1 MEALWEGMKGY
12 KEEQESGG
20 DMKRKKA
27 AGSRDRAFGRAAKIT
42 AAGLLAVFLFTGCG
56 GERMET
62 RREIDRIYKAAE
74 KKAEDRA
81 EAYIAEKYGID
92 ASAEGYW
99 VQGHHDFFAPYVNS
113 NVVVFLEYEGRKF
126 CAGIDVDDETV
137 LWDNY
142 QREEIGAV
150 LQAYFTEL
158 YHLPRPYREEI
169 GFWLKNAPN
178 YHTATPAEW
187 REKGYDHGS
196 MVDFYFQNQTA
207 EELLA
212 RMKRLEFHDSWLSV
226 EQALDSL
233 SFEAGDWPVCEGGT
247 VEWNLRVYAS
257 PEAEYVD
264 QSADHP
270 DIAGFPYFREWRQA
284 CLKDGGAEGRE
295 LSGEY
300 WRFHSVQ
307 AEGISF
313 ITRLPCEAEDILC
326 ISRGEHSM
334 EGELSAEEG
343 ISAEMWSIDRGSAG
357 IQTYRLVSDVYEVT
371 EDTPDSYYATVMHV
385 PQEFADQYGG
395 SLYILS
401 RSRESGKVEV
411 RAAVSSQKE
420 LDVLPEDE
428 FNRDYKIHSNGTCGM
443 STGYQYAVAERAG
456 EAE

>member
-169 GFWLKNAPN
+169 
-178 YHTATPAEW
+178 
-187 REKGYDHGS
+187 
-196 MVDFYFQNQTA
+196 
-207 EELLA
+207 
-212 RMKRLEFHDSWLSV
+212 SV

-326 ISRGEHSM
+326 ISSGEHSM

-343 ISAEMWSIDRGSAG
+343 ISAEMWSIDRGSAD

-371 EDTPDSYYATVMHV
+371 EDTSDSYYATVMHV

>member
-169 GFWLKNAPN
+169 
-178 YHTATPAEW
+178 
-187 REKGYDHGS
+187 
-196 MVDFYFQNQTA
+196 
-207 EELLA
+207 
-212 RMKRLEFHDSWLSV
+212 SV

-343 ISAEMWSIDRGSAG
+343 ISAEMWSIDRGSAD

-371 EDTPDSYYATVMHV
+371 EDTSDSYYATVMHV

-428 FNRDYKIHSNGTCGM
+428 FNRDYKIHSNGKCGM